1 MFFLQNSTAQTAT
14 ETTMES
20 DDSDTADDLAEN
32 SEDDANESH
41 QLDIDDDP
49 NWTPERIDEVYQKL
63 GEDTVNDSQ
72 TARPRYS
79 NKHDKEYLYISLT
92 FIKWISHSET
102 RIENILYQIHAP
114 LQKIYAYNHC

>member
-14 ETTMES
+14 ETTVES
-20 DDSDTADDLAEN
+20 DHSDTADDLPEN

-63 GEDTVNDSQ
+63 GEHTVNDRQ
-72 TARPRYS
+72 TAKPRYS
-79 NKHDKEYLYISLT
+79 NRYDEEYLYVSIIFL
-92 FIKWISHSET
+92 K
-102 RIENILYQIHAP
+102 
-114 LQKIYAYNHC
+114 

>member
-1 MFFLQNSTAQTAT
+1 MFFLQNSIAT
-14 ETTMES
+14 ETTVEAQTASETTVES

-32 SEDDANESH
+32 SEDDANGSQ

-72 TARPRYS
+72 TATPRY
-79 NKHDKEYLYISLT
+79 T
-92 FIKWISHSET
+92 
-102 RIENILYQIHAP
+102 NIHEE
-114 LQKIYAYNHC
+114 